1 MKRKVHQIRGE
12 VYMTRVEQLWKI
24 LNKRGIYTEQQLYS
38 ELKKR
43 ELDISVF
50 TLKVEDDKAE

>member
-1 MKRKVHQIRGE
+1 MKRRLECKDESNIE
-12 VYMTRVEQLWKI
+12 RVEQLWKF
-24 LNKRGIYTEQQLYS
+24 LNERGIYTEQQLYS

-43 ELDISVF
+43 ELDIGVF

>member
-1 MKRKVHQIRGE
+1 MKRKLECKDEINIA
-12 VYMTRVEQLWKI
+12 RVEQLWKF

-43 ELDISVF
+43 ELDIGVF
-50 TLKVEDDKAE
+50 TLKVENKKAE

>member
-1 MKRKVHQIRGE
+1 MKRKLECKDESNIA
-12 VYMTRVEQLWKI
+12 RVEQLWKF

-43 ELDISVF
+43 ELDIGVF

>member
-1 MKRKVHQIRGE
+1 
-12 VYMTRVEQLWKI
+12 MTRVEQLWKI

-50 TLKVEDDKAE
+50 TLKVEDEKAE

>member
-1 MKRKVHQIRGE
+1 MKRKLKCKDESNIE
-12 VYMTRVEQLWKI
+12 RVEQLWKV

-43 ELDISVF
+43 ELDIGVF
-50 TLKVEDDKAE
+50 TLKVEDEKAE

>member
-1 MKRKVHQIRGE
+1 MKRKVHLSRGE

-43 ELDISVF
+43 ELDIGVF
-50 TLKVEDDKAE
+50 TLKVEDEKAE